1 MKTKKKH
8 PALSP
13 LSVLWKSMSSLSFSI
28 AFNTKPPKT
37 TTRRRRRRRRASFCP
52 RGAGFC
58 ASRLLSS
65 KFFSLKQSSSSS
77 TGRRRQ
83 RRCDFFVGTNGS
95 QNRHL
100 CVVEATTPSNEE
112 ENGGSAN
119 MSARELKRAL
129 EEMVRRRLVSNF
141 SLPLSV
147 FVFVRFVRIESW
159 RTRQRG
165 RRRRLLGAGKRNVD
179 D

>member
-1 MKTKKKH
+1 
-8 PALSP
+8 
-13 LSVLWKSMSSLSFSI
+13 MSSLSFSTI
-28 AFNTKPPKT
+28 ARNEPSPKKA
-37 TTRRRRRRRRASFCP
+37 TRRRRRRRVFS
-52 RGAGFC
+52 
-58 ASRLLSS
+58 SS
-65 KFFSLKQSSSSS
+65 KQSASSSA
-77 TGRRRQ
+77 GRRRRQ
-83 RRCDFFVGTNGS
+83 REGRCDFFVPVVPGTNGS
-95 QNRHL
+95 QNRRL
-100 CVVEATTPSNEE
+100 CVVEATEE

-165 RRRRLLGAGKRNVD
+165 RRRRLLGAGKRNFD

>member
-1 MKTKKKH
+1 M
-8 PALSP
+8 S
-13 LSVLWKSMSSLSFSI
+13 SSLSFSVK
-28 AFNTKPPKT
+28 ACNEPSPKKT
-37 TTRRRRRRRRASFCP
+37 TTRRRRRRRVFS
-52 RGAGFC
+52 
-58 ASRLLSS
+58 SS
-65 KFFSLKQSSSSS
+65 KQSASSSA
-77 TGRRRQ
+77 GRRRRQ
-83 RRCDFFVGTNGS
+83 REGRCDFFVPVVPGTNGS
-95 QNRHL
+95 QNRRL
-100 CVVEATTPSNEE
+100 CVVEATEE

>member
-1 MKTKKKH
+1 M
-8 PALSP
+8 S
-13 LSVLWKSMSSLSFSI
+13 SSLSFSVK
-28 AFNTKPPKT
+28 ACNEPSPKK
-37 TTRRRRRRRRASFCP
+37 TTRRRRRRRRVFS
-52 RGAGFC
+52 
-58 ASRLLSS
+58 SS
-65 KFFSLKQSSSSS
+65 KQSASSSA
-77 TGRRRQ
+77 GRRRRQ
-83 RRCDFFVGTNGS
+83 REGRCDFFVPHVVPGTKNGS
-95 QNRHL
+95 QNRRL
-100 CVVEATTPSNEE
+100 CVVEATEE

>member
-1 MKTKKKH
+1 
-8 PALSP
+8 
-13 LSVLWKSMSSLSFSI
+13 MSSLLFGKRKRE
-28 AFNTKPPKT
+28 TKVATLVLCMNDLLFPSPPSRNEPSPKK
-37 TTRRRRRRRRASFCP
+37 TRRRRRRRVFS
-52 RGAGFC
+52 
-58 ASRLLSS
+58 SS
-65 KFFSLKQSSSSS
+65 KQSASSSA
-77 TGRRRQ
+77 GRRRRQ
-83 RRCDFFVGTNGS
+83 REGRCDFLSPSSPEQNGS
-95 QNRHL
+95 QNRRL
-100 CVVEATTPSNEE
+100 CVVEATEE

-141 SLPLSV
+141 SLLSLCLCLCV
-147 FVFVRFVRIESW
+147 SFRIRSW

>member
-1 MKTKKKH
+1 M
-8 PALSP
+8 S
-13 LSVLWKSMSSLSFSI
+13 SSLSFSV
-28 AFNTKPPKT
+28 ACNEPSPKKT
-37 TTRRRRRRRRASFCP
+37 TTRRRRRRRVFS
-52 RGAGFC
+52 
-58 ASRLLSS
+58 SS
-65 KFFSLKQSSSSS
+65 KQSASSSA
-77 TGRRRQ
+77 GRRRRQ
-83 RRCDFFVGTNGS
+83 REGRCDFFVKVVPGTKNGS
-95 QNRHL
+95 QNRRL
-100 CVVEATTPSNEE
+100 CVVEATEE